1 MLSNNFMVIRKISKK
16 KVVIIS
22 IAIVVALF
30 LVWAELGVG
39 IFGTPF
45 VGS

>member
-1 MLSNNFMVIRKISKK
+1 LKK
-16 KVVIIS
+16 YKLKVIIL
-22 IAIVVALF
+22 ILLIF

-45 VGS
+45 AGN